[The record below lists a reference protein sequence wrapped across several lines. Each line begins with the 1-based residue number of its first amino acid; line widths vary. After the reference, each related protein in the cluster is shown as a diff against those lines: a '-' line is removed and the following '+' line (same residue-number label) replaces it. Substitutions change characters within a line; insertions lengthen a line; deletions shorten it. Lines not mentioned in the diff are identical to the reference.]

1 MFLYGLFYKTL
12 PTAQTKRVTAQFWL
26 ANIGA
31 ILQCVAVGFIVTD
44 HPQAEPGAAI
54 GALFVLAGMIVF
66 AIQVFRGTLA

>member
-31 ILQCVAVGFIVTD
+31 ILQ
-44 HPQAEPGAAI
+44 
-54 GALFVLAGMIVF
+54 
-66 AIQVFRGTLA
+66 